1 MSLPE
6 KLLEAHLQHELA
18 ALRGTS
24 LEQSLSTELEQL
36 FDWFGRTRLEN
47 LVQSEQL
54 KAQIAAT
61 LRDYT
66 PTAELRA
73 AARKHG
79 TSLLLGLRSRPELLG
94 DLVPDPAFESALEHA
109 TQADEL
115 RAELIRLGVH
125 SPIFANLLSEILFT
139 SIQDFMSDTQAMTG
153 RVPGAGRLLRFGQ
166 DLVNQ
171 AVPALGQNFERI
183 IKDFIRKNIGK
194 TIKNSEEYLNRSMKP
209 ELLREAGRELW
220 ADLSRSK
227 VARLPEYLNADRLES
242 YEEPALLVWESLRKS
257 ELLRWALNT
266 WVDSIFEV
274 HGHQPT
280 AGLLQIL
287 GLDREQFRGAL
298 LPILLPIFQEA
309 DESGFLKERIES
321 RLRSFYESRA
331 ARALL
336 DT

>member
-1 MSLPE
+1 MSLSE
-6 KLLEAHLQHELA
+6 KLLEAHLEHELS
-18 ALRGTS
+18 ALQGPG
-24 LEQSLSTELEQL
+24 LQESLSTELGQL
-36 FDWFGRTRLEN
+36 FDWLGKARLQD
-47 LVQSEQL
+47 LVPSAPL
-54 KAQIAAT
+54 KAQIVAT

-66 PTAELRA
+66 PTAELRE
-73 AARKHG
+73 AARKH
-79 TSLLLGLRSRPELLG
+79 TTTLLLGLHSRPELLG
-94 DLVPDPAFESALEHA
+94 DLVPDPAFESSLEHA
-109 TQADEL
+109 TQATEL

-220 ADLSRSK
+220 ADVSK
-227 VARLPEYLNADRLES
+227 SQVSRLPEYLNADRLES
-242 YEEPALLVWESLRKS
+242 YEEPALLLWENLRKS
-257 ELLRWALNT
+257 ELLGWTLNT

-274 HGHQPT
+274 HGGRP
-280 AGLLQIL
+280 AAELLKAL
-287 GLDREQFRGAL
+287 GLDREQFQNAL
-298 LPILLPIFQEA
+298 LPILIPIFEEA
-309 DESGFLKERIES
+309 HKSGYLKARIEA
-321 RLRSFYESRA
+321 RLRSFYESDA
-331 ARALL
+331 AQKLL
-336 DT
+336 G